1 VDGPRVGGPALV
13 TVRAAGADDVTVVHA
28 LETRLFGAD
37 AWSEESVRAELT
49 GPRRVAV
56 VACLCEAVVGEA
68 VVGYAV
74 TSSAGDVVD
83 LQRVAVHPEH
93 RRRGLAGLLLAT
105 VLSGD
110 ERVLLEVSA
119 DNRAALALYAA
130 EGFTEIAR
138 RGRYY
143 RDGSD
148 AVVMERT
155 PCPGG
160 GRP

>member
-1 VDGPRVGGPALV
+1 VRPGLV
-13 TVRAAGADDVTVVHA
+13 TLRTASADDVAAVHA
-28 LETRLFGAD
+28 LEMQAFGVD
-37 AWSEESVRAELT
+37 AWSAESVREELT

-56 VACLCEAVVGEA
+56 VACCVDA

-74 TSSAGDVVD
+74 TSSAGAVVD
-83 LQRVAVHPEH
+83 LERVAVHPEH
-93 RRRGLAGLLLAT
+93 RRRGLARLLVLTALAD
-105 VLSGD
+105 VAG

-119 DNRAALALYAA
+119 DNQAALAFYAA

-148 AVVMERT
+148 AVVMSKT
-155 PCPGG
+155 LI
-160 GRP
+160 GRRA

>member
-1 VDGPRVGGPALV
+1 VVALRAATVDDVAA
-13 TVRAAGADDVTVVHA
+13 VRA
-28 LETRLFGAD
+28 LEGRLFGVD
-37 AWSEESVRAELT
+37 AWSERSVREELT

-56 VACLCEAVVGEA
+56 VACLLDV

-74 TSSAGDVVD
+74 TSSAGEVVD

-93 RRRGLAGLLLAT
+93 RRRGLARALLSALLGEAE
-105 VLSGD
+105 G

-119 DNRAALALYAA
+119 GNQAALAFYAA

-148 AVVMERT
+148 AVVMSRELPQEGERA
-155 PCPGG
+155 
-160 GRP
+160 